1 MDGLVPFYSLSVE
14 KGMVRKMF
22 KWEFSPDIE
31 KAFMDYHMVSM
42 NEPEF
47 TFSQIYKHQHRK
59 RMPND
64 KYHLINLDYS
74 LNLDNSFEKIL
85 FERKTWMGQFTNN
98 QKINQKF
105 IAKFCNLAFIGGH
118 GKRRR
123 RTYPSGGAE
132 YNIRIYM
139 IFNEKNVDQEM
150 VGFGNIGEL
159 NCDTGDLMIK
169 NFKPWRDV
177 KTAFIQE
184 NLADTTQ
191 FSIVLS
197 IDIGSISKKYSDIS
211 YKLVQQEAGHIGQN
225 IQLVAQYL
233 GIQSVPLGG
242 FYDTVLSN
250 IINEKQTV
258 LYAFLLG

>member
-1 MDGLVPFYSLSVE
+1 
-14 KGMVRKMF
+14 MF
-22 KWEFSPDIE
+22 KWEFSPNIE
-31 KAFMDYHMVSM
+31 KTFIDYHMVSM

-47 TFSQIYKHQHRK
+47 AFSQIYKHQHRK
-59 RMPND
+59 WIPND
-64 KYHLINLDYS
+64 NYHLIKLDYS
-74 LNLDNSFEKIL
+74 LDLDNSFEKIL
-85 FERKTWMGQFTNN
+85 YERKTCVGQFKNN
-98 QKINQKF
+98 QKINKNF
-105 IAKFCNLAFIGGH
+105 ISKFCNLAFIGGNNR
-118 GKRRR
+118 KRRR

-132 YNIRIYM
+132 YNIRIY
-139 IFNEKNVDQEM
+139 IVFNEKNVHQEM
-150 VGFGNIGEL
+150 VEFGNIGEL

-169 NFKPWRDV
+169 KYKPWKEA

-184 NLADTTQ
+184 YLADTTQ

-197 IDIGSISKKYSDIS
+197 IDIHSISKKYYDIS

-225 IQLVAQYL
+225 IQLVSQYL

>member
-1 MDGLVPFYSLSVE
+1 MI
-14 KGMVRKMF
+14 
-22 KWEFSPDIE
+22 KWEFSPNI
-31 KAFMDYHMVSM
+31 KKTFIDYHVVSM

-47 TFSQIYKHQHRK
+47 AFSQMYQHQNRK

-64 KYHLINLDYS
+64 NYPLIKLDYS
-74 LNLDNSFEKIL
+74 LDLDNSFEKVL
-85 FERKTWMGQFTNN
+85 YERKTCIGQFKNKQN
-98 QKINQKF
+98 INQKF
-105 IAKFCNLAFIGGH
+105 ISKFCNLAFIGGN
-118 GKRRR
+118 RRG
-123 RTYPSGGAE
+123 RTYPSGGAQ
-132 YNIRIYM
+132 YNIRIY
-139 IFNEKNVDQEM
+139 ILFNEKNVHQEM
-150 VGFGNIGEL
+150 VEFGNIGEL

-169 NFKPWRDV
+169 KYQPWEEV

-184 NLADTTQ
+184 YLTDTTQ

-197 IDIGSISKKYSDIS
+197 IDIQSISKKYHDIA

-225 IQLVAQYL
+225 IQLVSQYL

-250 IINEKQTV
+250 MINEKQTV